1 MVRARVASER
11 GRRWRGTARAGGALA
26 RGGGEGSA
34 FGTGTGLWARAGR
47 VMLSGWALQ
56 RSIRRFPYGNKGDT
70 PRLVF
75 FFFFKINIL

>member
-1 MVRARVASER
+1 M
-11 GRRWRGTARAGGALA
+11 AGGALA
-26 RGGGEGSA
+26 RDGGEGSA

-56 RSIRRFPYGNKGDT
+56 RPLRRFPYGNKGGT

>member
-11 GRRWRGTARAGGALA
+11 GRRWRGDRDGRRGAGAR
-26 RGGGEGSA
+26 RGRGLG

-56 RSIRRFPYGNKGDT
+56 RSLRRFPYRNKGDT

>member
-1 MVRARVASER
+1 MAWARVAFDR
-11 GRRWRGTARAGGALA
+11 GRRCRGAAMAGGALA

-34 FGTGTGLWARAGR
+34 LGTGTGLWARTGR

-56 RSIRRFPYGNKGDT
+56 RALRRFPYANKGDT